1 MIELFTNLIKK
12 AVSAGKRE
20 CDYSLYANSD
30 YFTVQHGTINSYTLI
45 SPTRGS
51 SQGNYRACDWSRWMM
66 HWLATSGGMQVVN
79 DYCTRTNQDPL
90 KVVPYI
96 LNRMGAVYKDETNKY
111 RQITNVFLGWHLAQ
125 FNKYAISI
133 DTSDEN
139 VVTFKLTNLIG
150 DTVVTTINKVRVP
163 PNAML
168 NLNKLIAYLDGYK
181 IHDVTFPKW
190 EKYCYHSLE
199 EIISVLSKA
208 FYDENTQ
215 VIKDH
220 QQDLIFIND
229 TLTLAVEPIEA

>member
-1 MIELFTNLIKK
+1 M
-12 AVSAGKRE
+12 
-20 CDYSLYANSD
+20 
-30 YFTVQHGTINSYTLI
+30 
-45 SPTRGS
+45 
-51 SQGNYRACDWSRWMM
+51 
-66 HWLATSGGMQVVN
+66 
-79 DYCTRTNQDPL
+79 
-90 KVVPYI
+90 
-96 LNRMGAVYKDETNKY
+96 
-111 RQITNVFLGWHLAQ
+111 
-125 FNKYAISI
+125 
-133 DTSDEN
+133 
-139 VVTFKLTNLIG
+139 
-150 DTVVTTINKVRVP
+150 VTTINKVRVP